1 MTDALSTC
9 DVVAWAQQLVELP
22 TDGVVRQTAAT
33 ADDGLRLVVFGFAA
47 GAELPEHDASCS
59 AIIEV
64 ITGEM
69 DLTLDGIHVAAP
81 AGTWIRMP
89 ARCPHAVRAV
99 TPALMRL
106 VLLPD

>member
-1 MTDALSTC
+1 MTDAIPTC
-9 DVVAWAQQLVELP
+9 DVVAWADQLVEVP
-22 TDGVVRQTAAT
+22 TDGVVPKTVAT
-33 ADDGLRLVVFGFAA
+33 SDDGLRLVLFGFAA
-47 GAELPEHDASCS
+47 GAELPEHDAPCS

-69 DLTLDGIHVAAP
+69 DLTLDGVRVTAP

-89 ARCPHAVRAV
+89 PGYPHAVRAV

-106 VLLPD
+106 VLLPG

>member
-1 MTDALSTC
+1 MPETPSTC
-9 DVVAWAQQLVELP
+9 DVVAWADQLIQP
-22 TDGVVRQTAAT
+22 PSDGVVRQTAAT
-33 ADDGLRLVVFGFAA
+33 ADDGLRLVMFGFAA
-47 GAELPEHDASCS
+47 GAELPEHDAPCP

-69 DLTLDGIHVAAP
+69 DLTLAGRCVAAP
-81 AGTWIRMP
+81 AGTWVRMP

-106 VLLPD
+106 VLLPG